1 MSTKIA
7 GTWSKICTPPIP
19 SIEKTYR
26 AGAAAGSRR
35 RDDA

>member
-1 MSTKIA
+1 MSTRIA
-7 GTWSKICTPPIP
+7 GTWSGICTPIP
-19 SIEKTYR
+19 STKKTYR